1 MTSCDEFFGRLRKL
15 AVSVDKESNEL
26 KGILE
31 NSEIS
36 VYNENRTCLLLRE
49 TLSEVKDCKREI
61 NGKVE
66 EVQQNHLFEDFISAC
81 GRLMTQTKEQIN
93 ELETHLEKYGYTR
106 PKEILPDLTYSTKAE
121 GGSHDDQTN
130 DARETSETNWPVSSS
145 EQSDSGDGDVPF
157 DNGLDAV
164 QDTLMETNQSEQIDN
179 KENAEDLLKSPVP
192 PETFTKMIEVT
203 PQRTFGT
210 KQGILQDKGQL
221 TPCSTPEAPQTT
233 TPMIKS
239 RVVSVATDDPNS
251 NLSTP
256 QDMHLPSLPVTVTPM
271 IKPSGERVEALT
283 SFSPEPGSPDLP
295 APPIMGTPGLKAFNP
310 TGVESPKPVET
321 SFCLDSLPS
330 PPDITSVQILT
341 PGV

>member
-1 MTSCDEFFGRLRKL
+1 MKYY
-15 AVSVDKESNEL
+15 
-26 KGILE
+26 IL
-31 NSEIS
+31 
-36 VYNENRTCLLLRE
+36 T
-49 TLSEVKDCKREI
+49 
-61 NGKVE
+61 
-66 EVQQNHLFEDFISAC
+66 
-81 GRLMTQTKEQIN
+81 
-93 ELETHLEKYGYTR
+93 
-106 PKEILPDLTYSTKAE
+106 
-121 GGSHDDQTN
+121 
-130 DARETSETNWPVSSS
+130 
-145 EQSDSGDGDVPF
+145 
-157 DNGLDAV
+157 
-164 QDTLMETNQSEQIDN
+164 
-179 KENAEDLLKSPVP
+179 ENAEDLLKSPVP

-203 PQRTFGT
+203 PQRPFGT

-310 TGVESPKPVET
+310 TGVESPEPVET